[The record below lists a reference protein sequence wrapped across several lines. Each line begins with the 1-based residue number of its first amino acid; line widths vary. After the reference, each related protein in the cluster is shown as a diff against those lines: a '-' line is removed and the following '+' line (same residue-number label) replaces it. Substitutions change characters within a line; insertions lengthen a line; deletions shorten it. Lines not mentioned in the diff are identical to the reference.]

1 MSSGFSSLSFNCVAW
16 DMQTVQTVRTVQM
29 LTFVGPALELPQISD
44 PTPEEVGRVRW
55 VFFFLWLTM
64 WKSSEYICIY
74 VLYVSL
80 CAFLRPVLVLIFNK
94 SERIIMIVCVTSKCV
109 AICSCSKQF
118 DSKFQCNKSGL
129 RWMFR
134 NGPLRCRL
142 TNGMPNIQMLLWLS
156 WSLLRGT

>member
-1 MSSGFSSLSFNCVAW
+1 MGYADSADCADCADVDFCGSSAGVATDFRSNARRGGPSSLSF
-16 DMQTVQTVRTVQM
+16 
-29 LTFVGPALELPQISD
+29 F
-44 PTPEEVGRVRW
+44 
-55 VFFFLWLTM
+55 FFFLWLTM